1 MKKFLLVIALALVIL
16 TSLAYFL
23 FFLPLE
29 DSDVAADAIAAIP
42 TKASFIVKVNNYHRF
57 SENLRNQNHV
67 WESLKPFTSVS
78 KTDSIIAFID
88 TLAIRS
94 AAFNMLITVNPV
106 YISVHVDKNG
116 NYSYLAAVKIAKSF
130 DKDELA
136 SILNGYI
143 NKGVKIDKYEYEN
156 STISNII
163 DAYSSENILSFSL
176 YKGLLVCSSSKTLI
190 ESSINQIINGSSLL
204 NLPAFSAIY
213 HTAGTKVDANLFC
226 NHRVLPLSI
235 QKFFNTSYKQGLNNL
250 SDVAEWSEL
259 DISLKE
265 DEVFLNGFTQAVD
278 TSNSYL
284 KIFANQRPVENK
296 IASVLPS
303 ETAFFLCLGITNL
316 DVYLNDYRLYLDKT
330 DKILNYT
337 SALSDFNTALGQNI
351 HELYKSIFLEE
362 IALVYAAFDGLD
374 YKDCWFVAMKDRG
387 QSQTKMLLVN
397 VLDGYAKS
405 KGLRKSDYKL
415 SIKIDN
421 EKSVDIFKMPSKGIN
436 SALFGSLFS
445 EVSDEYFTFIDNF
458 VIFGSSKE
466 AISKFVLA
474 NIRNNL
480 LQLDVGYRQFSN
492 LLAAESN
499 FFTYINPRKS
509 ELLINS
515 YLDANASSSF
525 FDHLSALN
533 RIQGISMQLNGGST
547 MLFNNISIQYSPYTS
562 EEPQTEWETRLDTVF
577 TMKPQ
582 IVVNHITK
590 NQEIFVQDLK
600 NKVYLLN
607 EVGRVIWTKQLP
619 EPILGDIE
627 QVDLLKNNK
636 FQYVFNTRSF
646 IFAIDRRG
654 SFVEGF
660 PVKLRSKATNP
671 VAVFD
676 YDGSRDYRLF
686 VACENKKIYT
696 YNNNGKPISGWN
708 FQKNERKVYNQLQHF
723 RVKGKDYIVFAD
735 QNRPYILDRK
745 GDERVIFQ
753 RYFSKSLNSQF
764 IFDEANSNHPDRLV
778 TTDSVGLIKFIYFN
792 GKTEDIAIKA
802 FSSNHAFDYKDIDAD
817 GKPEFI
823 FLDKSQLYVYKQNKS
838 LMFLYK
844 FDVDIDSQ
852 ILNINTSKS
861 TQCLGFVSN
870 SSKKIFLIKGDGSL
884 YNGFPLKGCS
894 PFSIAKFSKTG
905 VSFNLFTGSSR
916 RGTLLNYAVK

>member
-1 MKKFLLVIALALVIL
+1 MKKFLLVIAFAIVIF

-23 FFLPLE
+23 FFRSIE
-29 DSDVAADAIAAIP
+29 NSDVAADALAAIP
-42 TKASFIVKVNNYHRF
+42 TNASFIVKLNNYHRF
-57 SENLRNQNHV
+57 SENIRNQNHV
-67 WESLKPFTSVS
+67 WQSLKPFTSVS
-78 KTDSIIAFID
+78 KTDSVIAFID

-106 YISVHVDKNG
+106 YISVHVDQNG
-116 NYSYLAAVKIAKSF
+116 NYTYLAAVKVAKGF
-130 DKDELA
+130 DKDEIA
-136 SILNGYI
+136 NILNGYL
-143 NKGVKIDKYEYEN
+143 NKGVRIDKYEYDN
-156 STISNII
+156 STISNIV
-163 DAYSSENILSFSL
+163 DTYNSKNILSFSL
-176 YKGLLVCSSSKTLI
+176 YKGLLICSSSKTLI
-190 ESSINQIINGSSLL
+190 ESSVNQIINGSSLL
-204 NLPAFSAIY
+204 SLPAFSAIY

-226 NHRVLPLSI
+226 NNRLLPLSI
-235 QKFFNTSYKQGLNNL
+235 QKFFNSSYKQSLSNL
-250 SDVAEWSEL
+250 SDLAEWSEL

-265 DEVFLNGFTQAVD
+265 DEVFLNGFTQAID

-303 ETAFFLCLGITNL
+303 ETAFFVCLGITNL
-316 DVYLNDYRLYLDKT
+316 DGYLNDYRLYLDKT

-337 SALSDFNTALGQNI
+337 SALSDFNNALGQNI
-351 HELYKSIFLEE
+351 HELYKSVFLEE

-374 YKDCWFVAMKDRG
+374 YTDCWFVAMKNRG
-387 QSQTKMLLVN
+387 QSQTKQLFLDA
-397 VLDGYAKS
+397 LDGYAKS
-405 KGLRKSDYKL
+405 KGLKKSEYRM

-421 EKSVDIFKMPSKGIN
+421 EKSFDLFKMPSKGIN
-436 SALFGSLFS
+436 TTLFGSLFS
-445 EVSDEYFTFIDNF
+445 EVSDEYITFIDNF

-509 ELLINS
+509 ELLFNN
-515 YLDANASSSF
+515 YLDANESSSF

-533 RIQGISMQLNGGST
+533 RIQGIAMQLNGGST
-547 MLFNNISIQYSPYTS
+547 MLFNNISIQYSPYIS

-590 NQEIFVQDLK
+590 NKEIFVQDAK

-636 FQYVFNTRSF
+636 LQYVFNTRSF

-676 YDGSRDYRLF
+676 YDNSRDYRLF
-686 VACENKKIYT
+686 IACEDQKIYT
-696 YNNNGKPISGWN
+696 YNNNGKPITGWN
-708 FQKNERKVYNQLQHF
+708 FRKSERKVYNQLQHY

-735 QNRPYILDRK
+735 ENRPYILDRK
-745 GDERVIFQ
+745 GEERVTFP

-764 IFDEANSNHPDRLV
+764 ILDEANGSRPDRLV

-792 GKTEDIAIKA
+792 GKTEDVAIKA
-802 FSSNHAFDYKDIDAD
+802 FSSNHTFDFRDIDAD
-817 GKPEFI
+817 GKPEYI

-844 FDVDIDSQ
+844 FDADIDSQ
-852 ILNINTSKS
+852 ILNINISS
-861 TQCLGFVSN
+861 SMQCLGFVSS
-870 SSKKIFLIKGDGSL
+870 SSKKIFLVKGDGSL

-894 PFSIAKFSKTG
+894 PFSIAKFSKPG

-916 RGTLLNYAVK
+916 GMLLNYAVK